1 MYKDELRKLKK
12 SLVAIGMAASLGLTG
27 GCSTKKEE
35 TKVESAKEM
44 VNEEVSTQEI
54 EELSSIYVD
63 KENPEIK
70 PLGIS
75 RQEAKI
81 LFDQNKIEISK
92 KYNLEYE
99 GYFDNLELAPFPTPK
114 FEVRDVTL
122 NGKSYLV
129 NADDIYDVYFA
140 DYQSH
145 GGIYY
150 DDVRG
155 LYYCVVLKDDK
166 DYFINVDNFNIIKIT
181 DEMTYKNNKPSNLTI
196 SRQEAKKLF
205 ANSTINETVAPHILD
220 EKIQPHLWVKTIEV
234 NGNYYIVDADDIYKV
249 YVANVDKFYGNG
261 INDDYYDEYL
271 DLHYYD
277 IDVINN
283 NKVTSYM
290 VNAKDF
296 SPLLINASE
305 SCDTIY
311 YLKNY
316 DYKNGGKDD
325 NTKYSGYVRIIKGND
340 LNYLVDA
347 EDYSKI
353 LAVGDI
359 GRGVKDQGSS
369 IVIKD
374 DEGNVIKTINKNDF
388 VPVTSDILKRTIKT
402 ITKKDLESLNSNQLT
417 R

>member
-12 SLVAIGMAASLGLTG
+12 SLVAIGMAATLGLTG

-44 VNEEVSTQEI
+44 INEEVSTQEI

-122 NGKSYLV
+122 NGK
-129 NADDIYDVYFA
+129 
-140 DYQSH
+140 
-145 GGIYY
+145 
-150 DDVRG
+150 
-155 LYYCVVLKDDK
+155 K
-166 DYFINVDNFNIIKIT
+166 
-181 DEMTYKNNKPSNLTI
+181 
-196 SRQEAKKLF
+196 
-205 ANSTINETVAPHILD
+205 
-220 EKIQPHLWVKTIEV
+220 
-234 NGNYYIVDADDIYKV
+234 
-249 YVANVDKFYGNG
+249 
-261 INDDYYDEYL
+261 
-271 DLHYYD
+271 
-277 IDVINN
+277 
-283 NKVTSYM
+283 
-290 VNAKDF
+290 
-296 SPLLINASE
+296 
-305 SCDTIY
+305 
-311 YLKNY
+311 
-316 DYKNGGKDD
+316 
-325 NTKYSGYVRIIKGND
+325 
-340 LNYLVDA
+340 YLVDA

-374 DEGNVIKTINKNDF
+374 DEGNLIKTINKNDF
-388 VPVTSDILKRTIKT
+388 VPITSDILKRTIKT
-402 ITKKDLESLNSNQLT
+402 PN
-417 R
+417 